1 MNQRS
6 VGCVIYFNPTNPNLT
21 FLWNAVV
28 QGEQVRQ
35 LLEEKRQRHCR
46 QLIAAVELG
55 FSRKLREKDLEAEKV
70 KYQNQELLD
79 RLQHLSAESINWQNK
94 LRQSEQNVNLLRS
107 SIQQASQHQPYA
119 LNREQQSKEG
129 CGDSEVDD
137 CASSYVDDRIDAH
150 ARTFNE
156 NKELREQWTCRVCRC
171 KDVSMLL
178 LPCRHLC
185 LCKDCE
191 GQLDACPLCRAP
203 KNASVQVYMS

>member
-1 MNQRS
+1 MKQRY
-6 VGCVIYFNPTNPNLT
+6 VRCVTYFNPTNPNLT

-70 KYQNQELLD
+70 KHQNQELLD

-107 SIQQASQHQPYA
+107 SIQPYA